1 MIIIFYMRIQKLY
14 TGSYHW
20 AIGALDRGQ
29 YRWECDDFAYN
40 SGDTLHQIWFKR
52 KSSGNR

>member
-29 YRWECDDFAYN
+29 YRWECDDFALN
-40 SGDTLHQIWFKR
+40 TADTLHQIWFKR
-52 KSSGNR
+52 KSSSGA